1 MLDQPH
7 CEHEIIHDVIGSVDE
22 ALVRLATTPDDL
34 TAVEVAVD
42 TLAETLLSHFAYEE
56 RSLVAPLAR
65 HGFYPGQLDRR
76 DISSRRPTVST
87 PPRAHSCARPW
98 VVVRREATRVT

>member
-1 MLDQPH
+1 VLDQLH
-7 CEHEIIHDVIGSVDE
+7 REHEIIHDVIGSVDE

-34 TAVEVAVD
+34 SAVEVAVD

-65 HGFYPGQLDRR
+65 HGFYAGQL
-76 DISSRRPTVST
+76 
-87 PPRAHSCARPW
+87 
-98 VVVRREATRVT
+98 